1 MAVEIAALIAAARG
15 VSELL
20 EQSKPLVA
28 GIRDG
33 FGGGNKAAK
42 EELTKKLDAL
52 QQNLRAA
59 AELARMGEAYTRTQ
73 DEIRDLAWDCERAK
87 AFLAENIDDCSDR
100 NSPKYDSCWRVLDSI
115 FESVGKKRDPVRRAL
130 DDRAQWYDRED
141 KAQIE
146 QRLTDFAL
154 LYERTAESVRHRAAM
169 DVRDRIATMI
179 GQLDE
184 VSGRLDDTMYDKILD
199 SLQKLGQ

>member
-28 GIRDG
+28 AIKDG

-42 EELTKKLDAL
+42 EELAKKLDEL
-52 QQNLRAA
+52 QTNLRAA
-59 AELARMGEAYTRTQ
+59 GELARMGEAYTRTQ
-73 DEIRDLAWDCERAK
+73 DEIRSLLWDCERAK
-87 AFLAENIDDCSDR
+87 AFLAENMDDCNNR
-100 NSPKYDSCWRVLDSI
+100 ESPKYESCWRLLDSI
-115 FESVGKKRDPVRRAL
+115 FDSIDKKRDPIRRAL
-130 DDRAQWYDRED
+130 DDRSRFYDAQD

-154 LYERTAESVRHRAAM
+154 AYASIQESVRHRAAM
-169 DVRDRIATMI
+169 DVRDRLATMI
-179 GQLDE
+179 GHLDD
-184 VSGRLDDTMYDKILD
+184 VSDKLDDTMYDKILD

>member
-42 EELTKKLDAL
+42 EALTKKLDAL

-59 AELARMGEAYTRTQ
+59 GELARMGEAYTRTQ
-73 DEIRDLAWDCERAK
+73 EEIRDLLWDCERAK
-87 AFLAENIDDCSDR
+87 AFLAENIEDCTDR
-100 NSPKYDSCWRVLDSI
+100 NSPKYESCWRLLNSI
-115 FESVGKKRDPVRRAL
+115 FESIGKKRDPVRRAL
-130 DDRAQWYDRED
+130 DDRARWYDQAD

-154 LYERTAESVRHRAAM
+154 AYASILESVRHRAAM
-169 DVRDRIATMI
+169 DVRDRLATMI
-179 GQLDE
+179 GYLEE

-199 SLQKLGQ
+199 ALQTLGQ

>member
-28 GIRDG
+28 AIKDG

-42 EELTKKLDAL
+42 EELAKKLDEL
-52 QQNLRAA
+52 QTNLRAA
-59 AELARMGEAYTRTQ
+59 GELARMGEAYTRTQ
-73 DEIRDLAWDCERAK
+73 DEIRNLLWDCERAK
-87 AFLAENIDDCSDR
+87 AFLAENIDDCNNR
-100 NSPKYDSCWRVLDSI
+100 ESPKYESCWRLLDSI
-115 FESVGKKRDPVRRAL
+115 FDSIDKKRDPVRRAL
-130 DDRAQWYDRED
+130 DDRARFYDAQD

-154 LYERTAESVRHRAAM
+154 AYASIQESVRHRAAM
-169 DVRDRIATMI
+169 DVRDRLATMI
-179 GQLDE
+179 GHLDD
-184 VSGRLDDTMYDKILD
+184 VSDRLDNTMYDKILD

>member
-1 MAVEIAALIAAARG
+1 MAVEIAALVAAARG

-20 EQSKPLVA
+20 EQSRPLVES
-28 GIRDG
+28 IRDG
-33 FGGGNKAAK
+33 WGGGNKAAK
-42 EELTKKLDAL
+42 EELAKKLDQL

-59 AELARMGEAYTRTQ
+59 AELARMGEEYTRMHE
-73 DEIRDLAWDCERAK
+73 EIRSLLWDCERAK
-87 AFLAENIDDCSDR
+87 AFLGENMSDCGDR
-100 NSPKYDSCWRVLDSI
+100 SSPKYDSCWRVLDSI

-154 LYERTAESVRHRAAM
+154 MYERAAESVRMRAAV
-169 DVRDRIATMI
+169 DARDRIATMI
-179 GQLDE
+179 GYLDD

-199 SLQKLGQ
+199 ALQKLGQ